1 MAQTDKEKWLEGA
14 EEYGAPLEDWRK
26 VPVVTEDEI
35 DETMSVPGVKYST
48 DPSISTRATP
58 QGFVQL
64 HLGSLFSK
72 ISGLE
77 GDVEEAI
84 SDAETAA
91 GNANTAAART
101 ESAVTAADAAAT
113 RANTAATGAEKV
125 DASLVGM
132 TITITDRNGVSVST
146 NIGFD
151 IYRTYSS
158 VAQMNADAANVP
170 EGKFVMIATTDP
182 TDPENA
188 RLYGKNSQGSFT
200 FLSDLDQASSA
211 AWADWL
217 DNMKPQI
224 EADHTRA
231 ATDHTT
237 ATQDHTTATQDHGVA
252 TQDHTRAESD
262 HATAT
267 ADHTTAGTDHAQA
280 SSDHT
285 RAESD
290 HTTASTDHTVAT
302 EDHITAGEDSDLAA
316 QDHSTAVGDHAIAA
330 SDHTTA
336 STDHTQATE
345 DHTQA
350 TTDHTE
356 SVTATTNAN
365 TQANRAKEWADHP
378 PYIADGTQAHPGD
391 LNYWYIWDDVND
403 TYVKSPYAKG
413 DDLHWD
419 EMTPEEKQALAQS
432 VLEQLVF
439 ATEETCEDIIDELT
453 Q

>member
-48 DPSISTRATP
+48 DPSVSTRATP

-84 SDAETAA
+84 QDAETAA

-101 ESAVTAADAAAT
+101 ESAVAAADAAAT

-125 DASLVGM
+125 DATLVGM
-132 TITITDRNGVSVST
+132 TITITDRNGTSVST

-158 VAQMNADAANVP
+158 VAQMNADAPNVP

-217 DNMKPQI
+217 DNMKPAI
-224 EADHTRA
+224 EQATDNANAAAGRVDDVIEVADADHTRA
-231 ATDHTT
+231 ESDHGT
-237 ATQDHTTATQDHGVA
+237 ATQDHTTAQG
-252 TQDHTRAESD
+252 
-262 HATAT
+262 
-267 ADHTTAGTDHAQA
+267 DHTTAVQDHAQA

-285 RAESD
+285 RAETD

-330 SDHTTA
+330 SDHT
-336 STDHTQATE
+336 QAG
-345 DHTQA
+345 
-350 TTDHTE
+350 TDHTE

-391 LNYWYIWDDVND
+391 LNYWYIWNDVTD

>member
-48 DPSISTRATP
+48 DPSVSTRATP

-72 ISGLE
+72 INGLE

-84 SDAETAA
+84 QDAETAA

-101 ESAVTAADAAAT
+101 ESAVAAADAATT

-158 VAQMNADAANVP
+158 VAQMNADAPNVP
-170 EGKFVMIATTDP
+170 DGKFVMIATTDP

-231 ATDHTT
+231 GTDHTT
-237 ATQDHTTATQDHGVA
+237 ATQDHTQATQDHGTATQDH
-252 TQDHTRAESD
+252 
-262 HATAT
+262 ATAE
-267 ADHTTAGTDHAQA
+267 G
-280 SSDHT
+280 
-285 RAESD
+285 
-290 HTTASTDHTVAT
+290 
-302 EDHITAGEDSDLAA
+302 
-316 QDHSTAVGDHAIAA
+316 
-330 SDHTTA
+330 
-336 STDHTQATE
+336 
-345 DHTQA
+345 
-350 TTDHTE
+350 DHTE

-378 PYIADGTQAHPGD
+378 PYIADGTEAHPGD
-391 LNYWYIWDDVND
+391 LNYWYIWNDVTD
-403 TYVKSPYAKG
+403 TYVKSPYARG
-413 DDLHWD
+413 DDLHWE

>member
-14 EEYGAPLEDWRK
+14 EEYGAPLEDWKK
-26 VPVVTEDEI
+26 VPVVTEAEI
-35 DETMSVPGVKYST
+35 DETMSVPGVKYSI
-48 DPSISTRATP
+48 DPSVSTKATP

-72 ISGLE
+72 INGLE
-77 GDVEEAI
+77 GNVEEAI
-84 SDAETAA
+84 QDAETAA

-101 ESAVTAADAAAT
+101 ESAVAAADAAAT

-132 TITITDRNGVSVST
+132 TITITDRNGTSVST

-158 VAQMNADAANVP
+158 VAQMNADAPNVP

-188 RLYGKNSQGSFT
+188 RLYGKNRQGGFT

-217 DNMKPQI
+217 DNMKPAI
-224 EADHTRA
+224 EQATDNANAAAERVDDVIEVADADHTRA
-231 ATDHTT
+231 ESDHGTATQDHTTAQGDHTT
-237 ATQDHTTATQDHGVA
+237 ATQDHT
-252 TQDHTRAESD
+252 
-262 HATAT
+262 
-267 ADHTTAGTDHAQA
+267 QA

-285 RAESD
+285 RAETD
-290 HTTASTDHTVAT
+290 HTTASSDHTVAT
-302 EDHITAGEDSDLAA
+302 EDHVTAGDDTGRAA

-330 SDHTTA
+330 SDHT
-336 STDHTQATE
+336 QATE
-345 DHTQA
+345 
-350 TTDHTE
+350 DHTE

-378 PYIADGTQAHPGD
+378 PYIADGTAAHQGD
-391 LNYWYIWDDVND
+391 LNYWYIWNNVSE

-419 EMTPEEKQALAQS
+419 EMTPEEKQALAQL

-439 ATEETCEDIIDELT
+439 ATEQTCEDIVSELT
-453 Q
+453 